1 MRMTRR
7 CSWDR
12 VGTIPTHLVG
22 RDIGRRGDT
31 SLCKVRT
38 RNGTGVMFQ
47 VMILETLWT
56 YLQCLNDC
64 FGAGWP
70 GPVSLLYRLCLV
82 MRPRHRHRPR
92 RGLRRL
98 SGIFPAAAQIFLYAV
113 WSDLTKKTWD
123 TRLCYLRIG
132 VGLRQWFTQR
142 IIGADDATHAR
153 YI

>member
-1 MRMTRR
+1 MHFCGWCHFWLRCFLRQNRR
-7 CSWDR
+7 CW
-12 VGTIPTHLVG
+12 
-22 RDIGRRGDT
+22 
-31 SLCKVRT
+31 
-38 RNGTGVMFQ
+38 
-47 VMILETLWT
+47 
-56 YLQCLNDC
+56 YLQCLTDC

-70 GPVSLLYRLCLV
+70 GPVSLLYRLRLV

-113 WSDLTKKTWD
+113 WSDLTKKTRD
-123 TRLCYLRIG
+123 TPLCYLCIG

-153 YI
+153 YIYTRYLLYLHSTADARYTGDTMPDVTRVMSL